1 MLALYKA
8 EIVDMPQV
16 CLLCATDYRGQ
27 TLEEKMLEGEVFS
40 RMNWF
45 VNASCNK
52 VGYNTCQ
59 KGRLIWDARILPP
72 PVKDFIHCYERL
84 VSRILP
90 RLRPSGKACP
100 NHL

>member
-1 MLALYKA
+1 
-8 EIVDMPQV
+8 MPQV
-16 CLLCATDYRGQ
+16 CLPCATHARGQ

-52 VGYNTCQ
+52 VGYNTYKREAHMGCQ
-59 KGRLIWDARILPP
+59 HLTPP

-84 VSRILP
+84 VARMLP
-90 RLRPSGKACP
+90 RLRPSGNACTNP
-100 NHL
+100 SDVTRDP